1 MDGKLKETIDAMDAV
16 SLAEHAFSWL
26 LYLLDVPPSTIVPT
40 FFPLSSTGEL
50 QNTPNATSTPAYIRS
65 KDISAWQVNI

>member
-16 SLAEHAFSWL
+16 SLEEHAFSWL

-40 FFPLSSTGEL
+40 FFLPSSTGE
-50 QNTPNATSTPAYIRS
+50 TAKYAESYIYTCIHS
-65 KDISAWQVNI
+65 V